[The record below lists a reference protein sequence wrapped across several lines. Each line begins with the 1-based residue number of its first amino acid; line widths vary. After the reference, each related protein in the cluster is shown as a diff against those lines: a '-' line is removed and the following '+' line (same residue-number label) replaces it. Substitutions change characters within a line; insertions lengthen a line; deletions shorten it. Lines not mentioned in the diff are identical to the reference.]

1 MFSGIIIFSFGNQC
15 NIEKDILHDAVG
27 AVFLDVH
34 NRLASCTTTV
44 P

>member
-1 MFSGIIIFSFGNQC
+1 MFSGIIIFSFGNQY
-15 NIEKDILHDAVG
+15 NTEKDILHDAVS

-34 NRLASCTTTV
+34 NRLAGCTTTM